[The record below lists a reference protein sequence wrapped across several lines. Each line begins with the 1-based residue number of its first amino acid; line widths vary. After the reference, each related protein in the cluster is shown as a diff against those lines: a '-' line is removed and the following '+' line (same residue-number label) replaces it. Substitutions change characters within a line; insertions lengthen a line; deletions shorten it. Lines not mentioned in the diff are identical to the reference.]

1 MVTET
6 KKQERTGC
14 KKDGNMAANDN
25 PGVSFYRGFA
35 IDPLNFSLFLFF
47 VMFFLPYFFLS
58 SSIPVFILTDVH
70 ALVFLA
76 TSDFLAFFFPMDS
89 LFANP
94 CIFLILESDHNRFAT
109 EFLLNFFSV

>member
-1 MVTET
+1 MTIPAFHFI
-6 KKQERTGC
+6 G
-14 KKDGNMAANDN
+14 A
-25 PGVSFYRGFA
+25 S
-35 IDPLNFSLFLFF
+35 PLIRLTSLFFFSLSC
-47 VMFFLPYFFLS
+47 FFLPYFFLS

-89 LFANP
+89 LFANL